1 MAKVKLPDKP
11 RVAIYTR
18 VSTLHQIDKDSLPMQ
33 RQDLINYARLILNTE
48 DYVVYEDAGYSGKN
62 TDRPKFQEMMQQ
74 VRLGMFTHI
83 LVWKIDRISRNLL
96 DFATMYSELKQLGV
110 VFVSKNEQFDTS
122 SAMGEAML
130 KIILIFAEL
139 ERNMT
144 SERVTAAMLSR
155 AANGQWNGGRVPLGY
170 DYDPETKTFTINE
183 SEAAVV
189 KIIHDKYEQERSLV
203 SLARYL
209 NGHGY
214 RTRTG
219 CTYSPSTL
227 LIILRNIFYCGDYR
241 YNVLK
246 DGDRQKRKKESEWI
260 TVKDH
265 HPAIISR
272 EQKEEIARIL
282 KENRRLECER
292 RGIYSKKK
300 NVHVFGGL
308 VICGNCGH
316 AMTSTIRPA
325 DQDGIRWSVY
335 GCPTKRRSEYLC
347 KGRAT
352 SEVVLGEFVFNYIL
366 NMLNVQKNFD
376 SINSVEDMEKMLLS
390 GSTFRDVDGI
400 ERAGLDDLYNM
411 LASGLT
417 EKAPFDSSVE
427 VRKKPVVS
435 DIELENLNTEK
446 TKIERAAE
454 RLQNL
459 YLYSDDSISQKDY
472 IIQREK
478 LMSQLAEVNEQIG
491 MVMSNADE
499 KDVSDEEFVH
509 AASKFILTQKL
520 EGRTYIY
527 YKRLATTVSRE
538 VLRSFVM
545 SIIEN
550 ITIYDGRVQTI
561 VFKNGLS
568 HTFILK

>member
-227 LIILRNIFYCGDYR
+227 LIILRNVFYCGDYR

-335 GCPTKRRSEYLC
+335 VCPTKRRSEYLC
-347 KGRAT
+347 K
-352 SEVVLGEFVFNYIL
+352 
-366 NMLNVQKNFD
+366 
-376 SINSVEDMEKMLLS
+376 

-446 TKIERAAE
+446 TRIERAAE

>member
-1 MAKVKLPDKP
+1 
-11 RVAIYTR
+11 
-18 VSTLHQIDKDSLPMQ
+18 
-33 RQDLINYARLILNTE
+33 
-48 DYVVYEDAGYSGKN
+48 
-62 TDRPKFQEMMQQ
+62 
-74 VRLGMFTHI
+74 
-83 LVWKIDRISRNLL
+83 
-96 DFATMYSELKQLGV
+96 
-110 VFVSKNEQFDTS
+110 
-122 SAMGEAML
+122 
-130 KIILIFAEL
+130 
-139 ERNMT
+139 
-144 SERVTAAMLSR
+144 MLSR

-227 LIILRNIFYCGDYR
+227 LIILRNVFYCGDYR

-272 EQKEEIARIL
+272 EQKDEIARIL

-292 RGIYSKKK
+292 HGIYSKKK

-335 GCPTKRRSEYLC
+335 VCPTKRRSEYLC

-446 TKIERAAE
+446 TRIERAAE

-472 IIQREK
+472 IIQRET
-478 LMSQLAEVNEQIG
+478 LMSQRAEVNEQIG

>member
-227 LIILRNIFYCGDYR
+227 LIILRNVFYCGDYR

-265 HPAIISR
+265 HQAIISR
-272 EQKEEIARIL
+272 EQKEDIARIL
-282 KENRRLECER
+282 EENRRLECER
-292 RGIYSKKK
+292 RGMYSKNK
-300 NVHVFGGL
+300 NVHVFGGM

-316 AMTSTIRPA
+316 AMASTIRPA
-325 DQDGIRWSVY
+325 DQEGIRWSVY
-335 GCPTKRRSEYLC
+335 VCPTKRRSESQC
-347 KGRAT
+347 DGRAT

-366 NMLNVQKNFD
+366 NMLNVQKNFA
-376 SINSVEDMEKMLLS
+376 SIDSVEDMEKMLLS
-390 GSTFRDVDGI
+390 GSVFRDVAGI
-400 ERAGLDDLYNM
+400 ERAGLDDLYTM

-446 TKIERAAE
+446 LKIERAVE

-459 YLYSDDSISQKDY
+459 YLYSDDAISQKDY
-472 IIQREK
+472 IMQREK

-491 MVMSNADE
+491 MIMSNADE

-509 AASKFILTQKL
+509 AASQFILTQKL